1 MSPSRREGK
10 AVRVAKTA
18 RANPTRDELVIGHV
32 DVVKSI
38 ANRLARRLPPSVET
52 KDLISIGMLGLIDA
66 AGRYRP
72 RLGVPFDAF
81 ARRRVLGA
89 MLDEL
94 RSLDRAP
101 RSVRRMGRE
110 LDATVARL
118 RHELGREPT
127 ETEIAGA
134 MNMSE
139 TQYRHAVDQL
149 RSVEFGAMRELDAT
163 DSQGEPLIALSIG
176 DHDRPDAQ
184 LERTEMRGLLSDALA
199 GLPERERQILSL
211 YYEQELTLKEIGE
224 VIGVCESR
232 VSQLRSLAVSRLRV
246 SMREALGVE
255 DASGELS
262 GDDR

>member
-1 MSPSRREGK
+1 M
-10 AVRVAKTA
+10 RVAKTA
-18 RANPTRDELVIGHV
+18 RRNPTRDELVIEHV

-118 RHELGREPT
+118 RHELGRDPKEA
-127 ETEIAGA
+127 EVAEA
-134 MNMSE
+134 MNMTE
-139 TQYRHAVDQL
+139 AQYQQAVDQL
-149 RSVEFGAMRELDAT
+149 RGVELGFMRELDAT

-176 DHDRPDAQ
+176 DEERPDTQ
-184 LERTEMRGLLSDALA
+184 LERTEMRDLLANAL
-199 GLPERERQILSL
+199 GDLPERERQILSL

-246 SMREALGVE
+246 SMRETLGLD
-255 DASGELS
+255 DADTGAAAAGSG
-262 GDDR
+262 GRR

>member
-1 MSPSRREGK
+1 M
-10 AVRVAKTA
+10 RVAK
-18 RANPTRDELVIGHV
+18 RESDGPTRDELVIEHV

-72 RLGVPFDAF
+72 WLGVPFDAF

-101 RSVRRMGRE
+101 RSLRRMSRE
-110 LDATVARL
+110 VETTISQL

-127 ETEIAGA
+127 EAEIADA
-134 MNMSE
+134 MSMTE
-139 TQYRHAVDQL
+139 EEYQKAVEQL
-149 RSVEFGAMRELDAT
+149 RGIEFGSMRELDVT
-163 DSQGEPLIALSIG
+163 DDQGEPIIALRVG
-176 DHDRPDAQ
+176 DDQRPDAQ
-184 LERTEMRGLLSDALA
+184 LERTEMRNLLA
-199 GLPERERQILSL
+199 GALTTLPEREQTILSL

-232 VSQLRSLAVSRLRV
+232 VSQLRALAVSRLRV
-246 SMREALGVE
+246 SLRETLGVE
-255 DASGELS
+255 ESSSE
-262 GDDR
+262 

>member
-1 MSPSRREGK
+1 
-10 AVRVAKTA
+10 VRVAKTA
-18 RANPTRDELVIGHV
+18 AVTPTRDELVIEHV

-38 ANRLARRLPPSVET
+38 ANRLARRLPPAVET

-118 RHELGREPT
+118 RHELGRDPQEA
-127 ETEIAGA
+127 EIAAA
-134 MNMSE
+134 MDMTE
-139 TQYRHAVDQL
+139 AQYQQAVDQL
-149 RSVEFGAMRELDAT
+149 RGVEFGAMRELDAT

-176 DHDRPDAQ
+176 DDQRPDAQ
-184 LERTEMRGLLSDALA
+184 LERTEMRGLLADALSE
-199 GLPERERQILSL
+199 LPERERQILSL

-246 SMREALGVE
+246 SMRETLG
-255 DASGELS
+255 AGEAETD
-262 GDDR
+262 GDGR

>member
-1 MSPSRREGK
+1 M
-10 AVRVAKTA
+10 RVAKSQTETP
-18 RANPTRDELVIGHV
+18 NRDQLVIEHV

-52 KDLISIGMLGLIDA
+52 NDLISIGMLGLIDA

-72 RLGVPFDAF
+72 WLGVPFDAF

-101 RSVRRMGRE
+101 RSLRRLSRE
-110 LDATVARL
+110 VESTLGQL
-118 RHELGREPT
+118 RSELRREPT
-127 ETEIAGA
+127 EAEIAKA
-134 MNMSE
+134 MDMSE
-139 TQYRHAVDQL
+139 DEYQKAIEQL
-149 RSVEFGAMRELDAT
+149 RGMEFGVMRELDAT
-163 DSQGEPLIALSIG
+163 DDQGEPLIALSVG
-176 DHDRPDAQ
+176 DEERPDAQ
-184 LERTEMRGLLSDALA
+184 LERTEMKEILA
-199 GLPERERQILSL
+199 ASLGTLPERERTILSL

-246 SMREALGVE
+246 SLRETLGE
-255 DASGELS
+255 EGPSNE
-262 GDDR
+262 

>member
-1 MSPSRREGK
+1 M
-10 AVRVAKTA
+10 RVAKAAAT
-18 RANPTRDELVIGHV
+18 PTRDQLVIENVG
-32 DVVKSI
+32 VVKSI

-52 KDLISIGMLGLIDA
+52 TDLISIGMLGLIDA

-118 RHELGREPT
+118 RHELGRDPKEA
-127 ETEIAGA
+127 EIAEA
-134 MNMSE
+134 MDMTE
-139 TQYRHAVDQL
+139 AQYQQAVDQL
-149 RSVEFGAMRELDAT
+149 RGVEFGAMRELDAT

-176 DHDRPDAQ
+176 DHERPDAQ
-184 LERTEMRGLLSDALA
+184 LERTEMRSLLADAL
-199 GLPERERQILSL
+199 GELPKRERQILSL

-246 SMREALGVE
+246 SMRETLGHG
-255 DASGELS
+255 DAN
-262 GDDR
+262 GDGR